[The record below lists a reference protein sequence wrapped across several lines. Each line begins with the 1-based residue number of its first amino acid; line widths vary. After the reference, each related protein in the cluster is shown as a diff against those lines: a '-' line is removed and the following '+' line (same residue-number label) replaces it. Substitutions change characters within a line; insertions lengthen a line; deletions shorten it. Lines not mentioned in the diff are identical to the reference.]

1 MRIGIDMRMYGGG
14 SGIARYIQE
23 LSLVI
28 LEQDKTN
35 DYVLFFN
42 RIDDHVRNQFS
53 RFKVKFVETKAKHYS
68 IREQTTFVRQLHQ
81 EKLDL
86 VHFPHF
92 NVPFFYRKPFV
103 VTIHDLIHQRY
114 PGRNKS
120 RIFHRTAFRMIFSHA
135 VKASKAIIAVSNFT
149 KKEIL
154 EFYPNVSKKVFVIH
168 EAASDNLKI
177 YDHAQAQNYVNK
189 KFNINSKYFLY
200 VGVYRRYK
208 NLPVLVK
215 AFDLFCQKNSDYKL
229 VLAGEADPFYPEI
242 QQEIRQIKNIE
253 KLFEAGKVNDEDL
266 SHLYSAASAFI
277 LPSKTEGFGLIL
289 LEAAKYK
296 LPIIASNIDVIKEVM
311 GDSVIYFNLNS
322 PNDLADKMRSVA
334 ENPEVSKLYA
344 QKADDRRKIYSWT
357 KAGDETLNI
366 YKLILNKL

>member
-1 MRIGIDMRMYGGG
+1 MKIGIDMRMYGGG
-14 SGIARYIQE
+14 SGVARYIQE
-23 LSLVI
+23 LSLAV
-28 LEQDKTN
+28 LEQDKIN
-35 DYVLFFN
+35 EYVLFFYK
-42 RIDDHVRNQFS
+42 IDDYIKNQFS
-53 RFKVKFVETKAKHYS
+53 RFKVKLVETKAKHYS
-68 IREQTTFVRQLHQ
+68 IREQTTFVLQLYR

-92 NVPFFYRKPFV
+92 NVPFFYRNPFI

-120 RIFHRTAFRMIFSHA
+120 RIFHRVAFRMIFSHA
-135 VKASKAIIAVSNFT
+135 IKASKAIIAVSNFT

-154 EFYPNVSKKVFVIH
+154 EFYPNVSEKIFVVH
-168 EAASDNLKI
+168 EAATDNLKI
-177 YDHAQAQNYVNK
+177 YDHAQAQNYVNE

-208 NLPVLVK
+208 NLQILAK
-215 AFDLFCQKNSDYKL
+215 AFDLFCEKNPDFKL
-229 VLAGEADPFYPEI
+229 VLVGEPDPFYPEI
-242 QQEIRQIKNIE
+242 QQEIRQIKHID
-253 KLFEAGKVNDEDL
+253 KLFEVGKISDEDL
-266 SHLYSAASAFI
+266 SHLYSAAAAFI

-289 LEAAKYK
+289 LEAAKHR
-296 LPIIASNIDVIKEVM
+296 LPIIASDIDVIKEIM

-322 PNDLADKMRSVA
+322 PNDLTDKMRSITD
-334 ENPEVSKLYA
+334 NPEVRKLYA

-366 YKLILNKL
+366 YRQVLNKL

>member
-1 MRIGIDMRMYGGG
+1 MKIGIDMRMYGGG
-14 SGIARYIQE
+14 SGIARYIKE
-23 LSLVI
+23 LSLAI

-35 DYVLFFN
+35 EYVLFLYK
-42 RIDDHVRNQFS
+42 IDDSIKNQFS
-53 RFKVKFVETKAKHYS
+53 RFKVKLVETNAKHYS
-68 IREQTTFVRQLHQ
+68 IREQTTFVRQLYK

-120 RIFHRTAFRMIFSHA
+120 RIFHRAAFRMIFSHA

-154 EFYPNVSKKVFVIH
+154 EFYPEVSKKVFVVY
-168 EAASDNLKI
+168 EAATGNLKI
-177 YDHAQAQNYVNK
+177 YEYTQAQNYVNK
-189 KFNINSKYFLY
+189 KFNVNSKYFLY

-208 NLPVLVK
+208 NLSVLAK
-215 AFDLFCQKNSDYKL
+215 AFDLFCAKNFGFKL
-229 VLAGEADPFYPEI
+229 VLAGEPDPFYPEI
-242 QQEIRQIKNIE
+242 QQEIRKINNRDRLIE
-253 KLFEAGKVNDEDL
+253 VGKVNDEDL
-266 SHLYSAASAFI
+266 SHLYSAATAFI

-296 LPIIASNIDVIKEVM
+296 LPIIASDIDVIKEVM

-322 PNDLADKMRSVA
+322 PNDLAEKMYSIA
-334 ENPEVSKLYA
+334 DNPKINKLYA
-344 QKADDRRKIYSWT
+344 QKSDDRRKTYSWT
-357 KAGDETLNI
+357 KAGEETLNI
-366 YKLILNKL
+366 YRQILNKL